1 MTPAGD
7 SRVAWQT
14 VAAGLGGAL
23 AWALA
28 ARRRDAQ
35 KAQET
40 RRRLQQDLA
49 EQTAALAVAATTDT
63 ITGLGNTR
71 ALERRTAELL
81 VNRRP
86 ESAVSVAVIDID
98 YFEPFNRVGGR
109 LLGDDCLRK
118 VAAVIGSVVSHTD
131 TVVRFGDDA
140 FLIVLPDA
148 DGDRVRGLASRIHD
162 RLRNAAIP
170 HPESPVSERVTVTVG
185 AVTCG
190 AGAHATAEMLIAAAE
205 EALDEA
211 KNAGRNRTFH
221 RHLHAKRLTERGSIR
236 LGLLAPFTGVV
247 SMYGEEIARAAR
259 LAVEQVNEA
268 GGIRGRRLEL
278 IVLDDGSQPDTAV
291 AAARHLV
298 SEEGCA
304 ALIGT
309 LLSNSRIAV
318 TEQVAHPWPVPLL
331 SFSFYEGSIADRWFF
346 NYAAVPNQ
354 QIETLVPYLLGRFG
368 SSFYFAGNNYEW
380 PRGSIDAAKRALLA
394 RGGRMVGE
402 DYLPFSPDADRIAEL
417 IDDIATSGANVVVP
431 YFAGLDQVAF
441 LRAFH
446 NAGLGDIIGVGM
458 GHFDAVLAGLLAPD
472 ERDGLVVANSYF
484 MTVDT
489 PENADLLRRLAA
501 TPGVSELWPPGNGTL
516 TNFGEGAW
524 VCVQAFADAA
534 RRVVDDSPE
543 ALAEALAS
551 GSVRAPQ
558 GTVTMDR
565 ESQHAAV
572 NCYIAECRADGRL
585 DVVAS
590 AGAVPARLPQ
600 RFTANDVAGDTDS
613 GAMLAAFGPVDGAA
627 VLVSE
632 DGRLLAV
639 NPPAATM
646 FGYQSDELVGL
657 DLHTLVPPHQ
667 RSIHMR
673 HVASVVEGKLPADHR
688 VRRDGVFG
696 YRKDGT
702 FFDLG
707 VTLSRHELNGQLV
720 LMGVLTDLS
729 EWVASHARRS
739 KEIGRDALTGLPGGT
754 VFAEQLRSALDHADR
769 QGQRLLVATVDVDGL
784 DAINRRWG
792 TATGDHVLTS
802 VAAQLTRIGGAIA
815 ARLSDDRFAVAT
827 TADMS
832 VSSKSDLAETIT
844 AAGRATVD
852 TPRGDFVATA
862 TVGLAM
868 SEPGRAAAADLIRQ
882 SEAALYDAKS
892 SDRGGWRF
900 YSPEQQAQAERRL
913 AIDAML
919 RAAAVESQVRFVL
932 QPIVALDSLD
942 VIGAEA
948 LLRWHSPLGPVGP
961 GEFIPVAETNG
972 AILRLGRWVV
982 DNGVELAGRM
992 PAREDGRPFLL
1003 SLNLSPQQLPQAAN
1017 QLARALET
1025 TGLDPSQLLVEI
1037 TETGLDLSDPA
1048 THTDLEAIEA
1058 LDVHLA
1064 IDDFGTGTSGLA
1076 AMSRI
1081 GVGWIKIDRSFV
1093 HGAAESPRRS
1103 RLLEAIVSMAHAL
1116 DQQVIAEGVER
1127 HEDLALLRRLSCE
1140 AVQGYLLARPIE
1152 VAEFE
1157 RLWLAGRIPMLVE
1170 N

>member
-1 MTPAGD
+1 M
-7 SRVAWQT
+7 
-14 VAAGLGGAL
+14 
-23 AWALA
+23 A

-35 KAQET
+35 RAEQIQ
-40 RRRLQQDLA
+40 RRLQQDLA
-49 EQTAALAVAATTDT
+49 DRSAALSVAATTNT

-86 ESAVSVAVIDID
+86 DSAVSVAVIDID
-98 YFEPFNRVGGR
+98 FFELFNRVGGR

-131 TVVRFGDDA
+131 TVVRFGDDK
-140 FLIVLPDA
+140 FLAVLPDS
-148 DGDRVRGLASRIHD
+148 DGDRVRGLAARIHD
-162 RLRNAAIP
+162 RLRATAMP
-170 HPESPVSERVTVTVG
+170 HPESQVSERVTVSIG

-190 AGAHATAEMLIAAAE
+190 AGASATAADLIAAAE
-205 EALDEA
+205 QALDQA
-211 KNAGRNRTFH
+211 KEAGRNRTVH
-221 RHLHAKRLTERGSIR
+221 HHLRDRKPAGDGGIR

-259 LAVEQVNEA
+259 LAADQVNEA
-268 GGIRGRRLEL
+268 GGIRGRQLEL
-278 IVLDDGSQPDTAV
+278 VVMDDGSQPDTAV

-298 SEEGCA
+298 ADEGCV

-354 QIETLVPYLLGRFG
+354 QIETLVPYLQGRFG
-368 SSFYFAGNNYEW
+368 PNFYFAGNNYEW
-380 PRGSIDAAKRALLA
+380 PRGSIDAAVRALLA
-394 RGGRMVGE
+394 RGGRVVGQ
-402 DYLPFSPDADRIAEL
+402 DYLPFSPSTDRIAEL

-446 NAGLGDIIGVGM
+446 KSGLGASVGVGM
-458 GHFDAVLAGLLAPD
+458 GHFDAVLAGLLSPA
-472 ERDGLVVANSYF
+472 ERDGLVVVNSYF

-489 PENADLLRRLAA
+489 PENADLLDRLA
-501 TPGVSELWPPGNGTL
+501 TVPGVTGLWPAGNGTL

-543 ALAEALAS
+543 ALADALAH

-558 GTVTMDR
+558 GTVTMDP

-572 NCYIAECRADGRL
+572 NCYVAECSPEGRL
-585 DVVAS
+585 KVVAS

-600 RFTANDVAGDTDS
+600 RFAADQEAPTS
-613 GAMLAAFGPVDGAA
+613 HESSMLAAFGPVDGAA
-627 VLVSE
+627 VVVSADSE
-632 DGRLLAV
+632 ILAV
-639 NPPAATM
+639 NPPAAAM
-646 FGYQSDELVGL
+646 FGYAAEELVGL
-657 DLHTLVPPHQ
+657 DLHALVPPHQ
-667 RSIHMR
+667 RAVHMR
-673 HVASVVEGKLPADHR
+673 HVASVVNGDTSAGHR
-688 VRRDGVFG
+688 VRRDGVYG

-707 VTLSRHELNGQLV
+707 VTFSRHTINGELV
-720 LMGVLTDLS
+720 LLGVLTDLS
-729 EWVASHARRS
+729 EWVASRSRRT
-739 KEIGRDALTGLPGGT
+739 KELGRDALTGLPGGT
-754 VFAEQLRSALDHADR
+754 VFAEQLRAALAHADR
-769 QGQRLLVATVDVDGL
+769 RGEQLLVATVDVDGL

-792 TATGDHVLTS
+792 TATGDHVLTT
-802 VAAQLTRIGGAIA
+802 VASQLTRIGGAVA
-815 ARLSDDRFAVAT
+815 ARLSDDRFAVVT
-827 TADMS
+827 TAEVSAS
-832 VSSKSDLAETIT
+832 VKSSVGEAIAE
-844 AAGRATVD
+844 AGRATIT
-852 TPRGDFVATA
+852 TPRGDVLATS
-862 TVGLAM
+862 TVGLAL
-868 SEPGRAAAADLIRQ
+868 SVPGQAVGADLVRQ

-892 SDRGGWRF
+892 SDRGRWRF

-932 QPIVALDSLD
+932 QPIVDLATGD

-948 LLRWHSPLGPVGP
+948 LLRWRSPVGPVSP
-961 GEFIPVAETNG
+961 GEFIPVAEGNG

-982 DNGVELAGRM
+982 DNGVQLAAQM
-992 PAREDGRPFLL
+992 PSRSDGRQFLL
-1003 SLNLSPQQLPQAAN
+1003 SLNLSPQQLPQAAD

-1025 TGLDPSQLLVEI
+1025 ADLAPHHLLVEI

-1048 THTDLEAIEA
+1048 THADLEAIEA
-1058 LDVHLA
+1058 LDVQLA

-1093 HGAAESPRRS
+1093 HEAAQSPRRS
-1103 RLLEAIVSMAHAL
+1103 RLLEAIISMAHAL

-1127 HEDLALLRRLSCE
+1127 PEDLALLRQLSCD
-1140 AVQGYLLARPIE
+1140 AVQGYLLARPME
-1152 VAEFE
+1152 VQEFE
-1157 RLWLAGRIPMLVE
+1157 QVWLAGKIPLLIR